1 METIIKWEELSPAI
15 RNEFTLDGKVTL
27 RHWLIDGRNNN
38 NSKLKGFYS
47 KEVVNSMME
56 KIKNKEVS
64 YYGSTDTE
72 LYKLLE
78 KNDIKN
84 KKVGILGSTQP
95 WYEAIVL
102 SYGGIPITIEYNSL
116 KTDDERLTLLTVD
129 EYSKNLQKFD
139 VVFSISSFEHDGL
152 GRYGDPINPFGDFEA
167 MLKMQDILKDDGL
180 LFLAVPI
187 GSDTIF
193 WNAHRIYGEYRFP
206 KLIAGWEI
214 IDKVGFD
221 EKKLKTE
228 NGMYQPVIVL
238 KRKR

>member
-1 METIIKWEELSPAI
+1 MDELKQWVDLTKKEMED
-15 RNEFTLDGKVTL
+15 FTLNGKIKV
-27 RHWLIDGRNNN
+27 RDWLIDGRNNK
-38 NSKLKGFYS
+38 SKLNGFYD
-47 KEVVNSMME
+47 KKLVDSMIK
-56 KIKNKEVS
+56 KIKNKGTS
-64 YYGSTDTE
+64 YYGESDKE
-72 LYKLLE
+72 LYTLLE
-78 KNDIKN
+78 RINIEGKV
-84 KKVGILGSTQP
+84 VGIIGSTQP
-95 WYEAIVL
+95 WYEAITL
-102 SYGGIPITIEYNSL
+102 SYGGKPVTIEYSKL
-116 KTDDERLTLLTVD
+116 KTDDDRLTLLTVEEFYKD
-129 EYSKNLQKFD
+129 PTKFD
-139 VVFSISSFEHDGL
+139 VIFSISSFEHDGL

-221 EKKLKTE
+221 EKKLKIE